1 MTIEQMIEEKKRQGF
16 SNKMIA
22 ELSGVPYGTVQKIF
36 GGETTSPRYE
46 TMQALQKFFEECA
59 GGFGVQD
66 LEEEA
71 HKREAEKSVV
81 RETTAY
87 SVARTDTKDVKCA
100 GESRK
105 GDKTLEDYLALPEGA
120 RVEMI
125 DGEFYDM
132 AAPTTEHQKI
142 GGRLYASFEN
152 HVFVNR
158 GGCTPFIA
166 PVDVQL
172 DGDDKT
178 MVQPDVMIVCDKN
191 KITKPRIVGAPDFIA
206 EVLSP
211 TNIFMDTAI
220 KLSKYKKAGVR
231 EYWVISSELEKVLV
245 NVFER
250 DDAPKEYTFDDDIPV
265 AIWNGECVINF
276 RKLLEY

>member
-46 TMQALQKFFEECA
+46 TIQALQKFFEECA
-59 GGFGVQD
+59 GGFAVQD
-66 LEEEA
+66 FVEESA
-71 HKREAEKSVV
+71 
-81 RETTAY
+81 AY

-132 AAPTTEHQKI
+132 AAPTTEHQDIAGELFVELK
-142 GGRLYASFEN
+142 N
-152 HVFVNR
+152 HVRKN
-158 GGCTPFIA
+158 GGSCHPFIA

-172 DGDDKT
+172 DRDDKT
-178 MVQPDVMIVCDKN
+178 IVQPDILILCDKQ
-191 KITKPRIVGAPDFIA
+191 KLTRSRIVGAPDFII
-206 EVLSP
+206 EILSP
-211 TNIFMDTAI
+211 STFQKDLII
-220 KLSKYKKAGVR
+220 KGKKYQQAGVK
-231 EYWVISSELEKVLV
+231 EYWMIDPKAKVVLQYDYTNQHPVRFYSFSELVPILISGGHCAVDFSVISE
-245 NVFER
+245 NMAMFFE
-250 DDAPKEYTFDDDIPV
+250 DSSD
-265 AIWNGECVINF
+265 
-276 RKLLEY
+276 

>member
-1 MTIEQMIEEKKRQGF
+1 
-16 SNKMIA
+16 MIA

-46 TMQALQKFFEECA
+46 TIQALQKFFEEST
-59 GGFGVQD
+59 GGFAVQD
-66 LEEEA
+66 FVEE
-71 HKREAEKSVV
+71 SV
-81 RETTAY
+81 AY
-87 SVARTDTKDVKCA
+87 SATRTDTKDVKGA

-125 DGEFYDM
+125 NGEFYDM
-132 AAPTTEHQKI
+132 AAPTTEHQDIAGELFVELK
-142 GGRLYASFEN
+142 N
-152 HVFVNR
+152 HVRKNM
-158 GGCTPFIA
+158 GGCHPFIA

-172 DGDDKT
+172 DCDDKT

-191 KITKPRIVGAPDFIA
+191 KITKSRIVGAPDFIA

-220 KLSKYKKAGVR
+220 KLSKYEKAGVR
-231 EYWVISSELEKVLV
+231 EYWVISPELEKVLV

-250 DDAPKEYTFDDDIPV
+250 DEAPKEYTFDDDIPV
-265 AIWNGECVINF
+265 AIWNGECVISF

>member
-59 GGFGVQD
+59 G
-66 LEEEA
+66 
-71 HKREAEKSVV
+71 
-81 RETTAY
+81 
-87 SVARTDTKDVKCA
+87 
-100 GESRK
+100 ESRK

-125 DGEFYDM
+125 NGEFYDM
-132 AAPTTEHQKI
+132 AAPTTEPQDIAGELFVELK
-142 GGRLYASFEN
+142 N
-152 HVFVNR
+152 HVR
-158 GGCTPFIA
+158 KYGGSCHPFIA

-172 DGDDKT
+172 DSDDKT

-206 EVLSP
+206 EVLSL

-231 EYWVISSELEKVLV
+231 EYWVISPELEKVLV

-276 RKLLEY
+276 RKLMEY

>member
-46 TMQALQKFFEECA
+46 TIQALQKFFEECA
-59 GGFGVQD
+59 GGFAVQD
-66 LEEEA
+66 FVEESA
-71 HKREAEKSVV
+71 
-81 RETTAY
+81 AY

-132 AAPTTEHQKI
+132 AAPTTEHQDIAGELFVELK
-142 GGRLYASFEN
+142 N
-152 HVFVNR
+152 HVRKN
-158 GGCTPFIA
+158 GGSCHPFIA

-231 EYWVISSELEKVLV
+231 EYWVISPELEKVLV
-245 NVFER
+245 NVFES
-250 DDAPKEYTFDDDIPV
+250 DEAPKEYTFDDDIPV

-276 RKLLEY
+276 RKLPEY

>member
-46 TMQALQKFFEECA
+46 TIQALQKFFEE
-59 GGFGVQD
+59 
-66 LEEEA
+66 
-71 HKREAEKSVV
+71 
-81 RETTAY
+81 
-87 SVARTDTKDVKCA
+87 CA

-125 DGEFYDM
+125 NGEFYDM
-132 AAPTTEHQKI
+132 AAPTTEHQDIAGELFVELK
-142 GGRLYASFEN
+142 N
-152 HVFVNR
+152 HVRKNM
-158 GGCTPFIA
+158 GGCHPFIA

-172 DGDDKT
+172 DCDDKT

-191 KITKPRIVGAPDFIA
+191 KITKSRIVGAPDFIA

-220 KLSKYKKAGVR
+220 KLSKYEKAGVR
-231 EYWVISSELEKVLV
+231 EYWVISPELEKVLV

-250 DDAPKEYTFDDDIPV
+250 DEAPKEYTFDDDIPV
-265 AIWNGECVINF
+265 AIWNGECVISF